1 MKFSRLF
8 LIASLLVLAGIAIFA
23 INANPTSKNT
33 NSDKQSDQI
42 VNKPTIITT
51 LFPFYDI
58 TTKLVADRGEVS
70 LLLPPGVEPHSFE
83 PTPQDIL
90 KIQEADIFI
99 YTGDIMEPWVKDI
112 VANLPASVTVIDASK
127 GIDLIKSQDDHSHEG
142 EHGHGHSE
150 EKKDNKS
157 NLDPHFWLDFNNTI
171 IATNTISKA
180 IASLNLIDTTIL
192 DTNTSRLNQD
202 LNDLNSR
209 YKNTLA
215 KCQNRTILQAGH
227 RTFEY
232 LARKYNLEY
241 VTTEELSPNSDT
253 SAQDI
258 AKLVQAV
265 KRTKAKA
272 IFSEELVEPRIAETI
287 ASETGVKILK
297 LNGAHNISS
306 EQFQAKTSFIDIMNQ
321 NLENLSISLDC
332 K

>member
-8 LIASLLVLAGIAIFA
+8 LIASLLVIGGIAIFA
-23 INANPTSKNT
+23 INANPAGKNT
-33 NSDKQSDQI
+33 NPEKQPEQI

-58 TTKLVADRGEVS
+58 TTKLVADRAEVS

-127 GIDLIKSQDDHSHEG
+127 GIDLIKSQDDHSHED
-142 EHGHGHSE
+142 EHRHE
-150 EKKDNKS
+150 NDIKKDSQN

-180 IASLNLIDTTIL
+180 IASLNLIDNTIL

-202 LNDLNSR
+202 LDDLNSR
-209 YKNTLA
+209 YKSTLA

-232 LARKYNLEY
+232 LAKAYNLEY
-241 VTTEELSPNSDT
+241 ITTEELSPNSDT

-265 KRTKAKA
+265 KKTKAKA

-306 EQFQAKTSFIDIMNQ
+306 EQFQSKTSFIDIMNQ